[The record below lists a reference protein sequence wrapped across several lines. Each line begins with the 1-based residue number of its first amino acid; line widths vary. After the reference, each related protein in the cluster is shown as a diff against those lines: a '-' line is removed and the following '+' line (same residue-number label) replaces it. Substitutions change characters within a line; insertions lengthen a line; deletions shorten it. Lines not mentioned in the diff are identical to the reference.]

1 MIEILIGDDN
11 KVSLKTTNGITET
24 EIASTI
30 VVEAMRNLKKPE
42 PDVKS
47 KLVLVGYDRKRKLEA
62 VKEVKEKLGLGLK
75 EAKDIVD
82 KCVDRTLVLLST
94 GLKSKMDVL
103 FNRFDPSIVQVKVI
117 DDKEWV

>member
-1 MIEILIGDDN
+1 MIEILIDDDN

-62 VKEVKEKLGLGLK
+62 VKEVKEKLGLDLK
-75 EAKDIVD
+75 ESKYIVD
-82 KCVDRTLVLLST
+82 ECVGRTVVVLST

-103 FNRFDPSIVQVKVI
+103 FNRFNPSIVQVKVI

>member
-1 MIEILIGDDN
+1 MIDILIDDDS
-11 KVSLKTTNGITET
+11 KITIKTTNGLTET
-24 EIASTI
+24 EVATT
-30 VVEAMRNLKKPE
+30 VVLEAMRNLKKPE

-47 KLVLVGYDRKRKLEA
+47 KLVLVGYDHKRKLEA

-75 EAKDIVD
+75 EAKDTVD
-82 KCVDRTLVLLST
+82 ECVGRTVVVLST

-117 DDKEWV
+117 DDKEWL

>member
-1 MIEILIGDDN
+1 MIDILIDDDS
-11 KVSLKTTNGITET
+11 KIAIKTTNGLTET
-24 EIASTI
+24 EVATT
-30 VVEAMRNLKKPE
+30 VVLEAMRNLKKPE

-47 KLVLVGYDRKRKLEA
+47 KLVLVGYDHKRKLEA

-75 EAKDIVD
+75 EAKDTVD
-82 KCVDRTLVLLST
+82 KCVGRTVVVLST

-117 DDKEWV
+117 DDKEWL

>member
-1 MIEILIGDDN
+1 MIEILIDDDN

-75 EAKDIVD
+75 ESKDIVD
-82 KCVDRTLVLLST
+82 ECVGRTVVVLLT

-103 FNRFDPSIVQVKVI
+103 FNRFNPSIVQVKVI

>member
-1 MIEILIGDDN
+1 MIEILIDDDN

-30 VVEAMRNLKKPE
+30 VVEAMRNLKKLE

-47 KLVLVGYDRKRKLEA
+47 KLVLVGYDRKRKMEA
-62 VKEVKEKLGLGLK
+62 VKEVKEKLGLDLK
-75 EAKDIVD
+75 ESKDIVD
-82 KCVDRTLVLLST
+82 ECVGRTVVVLST

-103 FNRFDPSIVQVKVI
+103 FNRFNPSIVQVKVI